1 MAQDAVKRQKKLMKK
16 RQKDKARK
24 QNKESTTPF
33 RLLSDREKVL
43 LARNFPIHECLINPS
58 WQEGGLVTIL
68 LSRRQ
73 PDDNLIFAVYL
84 VDIFCLG
91 LKNTFCNADYSLL
104 DYKRELISKVYNT
117 ETPVSCPPPLAHHLI
132 YGSIEYAKQLGFKP
146 NKDFK
151 MSQYVL
157 EELDNIEPCEGIEF
171 GKDGKPLYIS
181 GPDDNADQI
190 LMQLEAKV
198 GRGNFDFIYGNNDS
212 VLAAQD

>member
-1 MAQDAVKRQKKLMKK
+1 
-16 RQKDKARK
+16 
-24 QNKESTTPF
+24 
-33 RLLSDREKVL
+33 
-43 LARNFPIHECLINPS
+43 
-58 WQEGGLVTIL
+58 
-68 LSRRQ
+68 
-73 PDDNLIFAVYL
+73 
-84 VDIFCLG
+84 
-91 LKNTFCNADYSLL
+91 
-104 DYKRELISKVYNT
+104 
-117 ETPVSCPPPLAHHLI
+117 
-132 YGSIEYAKQLGFKP
+132 
-146 NKDFK
+146 